1 MFRSLNKRE
10 LTNELIILLITD
22 MLFIFGNLQNDTKA
36 QYESGWVLICLVIFL
51 IMINYQLMA
60 REIVWR
66 FKILG
71 VKNYRVAYLKVTGV
85 RLGPPSR
92 LAQRYRH
99 NDNEGKI
106 LESATL
112 RQGLIDY

>member
-1 MFRSLNKRE
+1 
-10 LTNELIILLITD
+10 
-22 MLFIFGNLQNDTKA
+22 
-36 QYESGWVLICLVIFL
+36 
-51 IMINYQLMA
+51 MA

-71 VKNYRVAYLKVTGV
+71 VKNYRVAYLKVTGK

-92 LAQRYRH
+92 QSQS
-99 NDNEGKI
+99 KI

-112 RQGLIDY
+112 RQDKIHNLSSNLSTIRESTDTESDSSEIVDTGDDELDELLRQARQ